1 MNIESLLINSLE
13 TSKKVIND
21 SLSSKVF
28 IESLRKASELIIDT
42 YDKKGKVM
50 LAGNGGSAADSQH
63 VCAEFV
69 GRFNFDRPSLP
80 AIALTTNSS
89 NLTCI
94 SNDYG
99 YEKVFSRQ
107 VQAFGTSND
116 TLIVYTTSG
125 KSENILEL
133 IKDARPLVK
142 SIIAMTGDKYELMS
156 ADCDVIIS
164 VNSNKTPKIQE
175 VHAIAGHMIC
185 ESVEHILFENS
196 NYK

>member
-1 MNIESLLINSLE
+1 MNIETLLTNSLE
-13 TSKKVIND
+13 KSKKVIND
-21 SLSSKVF
+21 SLNSREF

-42 YDKKGKVM
+42 YNKNGKVL

-80 AIALTTNSS
+80 AIALTTNTS

-107 VQAFGTSND
+107 VHAFGTRND

-133 IKDARPLVK
+133 IKEARPLVK
-142 SIIAMTGDKYELMS
+142 SIIAMTGGEYSLLSKN
-156 ADCDVIIS
+156 CDVVIS
-164 VNSNKTPKIQE
+164 VNSDKTPKIQE

-185 ESVEHILFENS
+185 ESVEYVLFGKS
-196 NYK
+196 